1 MSAPDVD
8 PNASYAKIV
17 LWRTIGISYAE
28 WFRRFPD
35 VMRATIFWIALL
47 AIMMGIAHWLNWS
60 IAVSLTAD
68 LKSSSLRDPPF
79 RIVNIA
85 LYVCAAIVFIV
96 AVMDVAVTWHR
107 CVILNENPELFGRT
121 IARSYFWRYFGRF
134 LLILFVAT
142 APLNVLLA
150 LIAFDID
157 FEIPFENDLVAPA
170 AGFVILLA
178 MYVIFVRLSFVL
190 AAEAIEAARLTWAQS
205 LKLTRGNAL
214 RLVVGLFVCTFVPGL
229 MIEVLLECV
238 GLADNE
244 MSPIEVL
251 LKTGT
256 SDAFLRQA
264 VRQQIVVVVALVTLP
279 IGIEFLSR
287 SYQRLAPRMPSEHRS
302 MT

>member
-47 AIMMGIAHWLNWS
+47 AIMMGIAHLLNWS

-68 LKSSSLRDPPF
+68 LKSNSLRDPPF

-85 LYVCAAIVFIV
+85 LYVCAAMVFVV
-96 AVMDVAVTWHR
+96 AVMDDAVTWHR

-142 APLNVLLA
+142 APLNMLLA

-157 FEIPFENDLVAPA
+157 FEFPFENDLVAPA

-178 MYVIFVRLSFVL
+178 TYVIFVRLSFVL
-190 AAEAIEAARLTWAQS
+190 AAEATEAARLT
-205 LKLTRGNAL
+205 
-214 RLVVGLFVCTFVPGL
+214 
-229 MIEVLLECV
+229 
-238 GLADNE
+238 
-244 MSPIEVL
+244 
-251 LKTGT
+251 
-256 SDAFLRQA
+256 
-264 VRQQIVVVVALVTLP
+264 
-279 IGIEFLSR
+279 
-287 SYQRLAPRMPSEHRS
+287 
-302 MT
+302 